1 MGEDVTEIKYSKSN
15 ITLNQKEIT
24 ILDKLVIKFI
34 KAMGNVDYAIVNGYM
49 AIFFGRIRGTED
61 IDILLNK
68 LDIKQVEELHI
79 RLLKKGFAPVN
90 NIEDPKDAYELLY
103 EGASLRYAEKGTW
116 APNFEL
122 KFVKKPLD
130 IHTMDNKMKVT
141 FNGKYSIYMS
151 PVELQMAF
159 KLWLGSDKDYEDAR
173 YIYNIF
179 KRYMDIKKLNGFIS
193 ELHVKKE
200 VAKKVLGES
209 SETK

>member
-1 MGEDVTEIKYSKSN
+1 MEIIFSKSN
-15 ITLNQKEIT
+15 IMLNQKEIT
-24 ILDKLVIKFI
+24 TLDKLVIKFI
-34 KAMGNVDYAIVNGYM
+34 EVMGNVDYVIVSGYI

-68 LDIKQVEELHI
+68 MDIKRVEELHV
-79 RLLKKGFAPVN
+79 RLLKSGFEPVN
-90 NIEDPKDAYELLY
+90 NVENAKDAYDLLS
-103 EGASLRYAEKGTW
+103 EGSSLRYSEKGTW

-130 IHTMDNKMKVT
+130 RHTMDNKIKVT
-141 FNGKYSIYMS
+141 FNDKYSMYIS
-151 PVELQMAF
+151 PIELQVAF

-179 KRYMDIKKLNGFIS
+179 KAYIDVKKLNGSIS

-200 VAKKVLGES
+200 VVKKVLGELN
-209 SETK
+209 ETK

>member
-1 MGEDVTEIKYSKSN
+1 MEITFSKSN

-24 ILDKLVIKFI
+24 TLDKLVIKFI
-34 KAMGNVDYAIVNGYM
+34 DAMGDVDYVIVSGYI

-68 LDIKQVEELHI
+68 MDIRQVEELHV
-79 RLLKKGFAPVN
+79 RLLKSGFEPVN
-90 NIEDPKDAYELLY
+90 NVENAKDAYDLLS
-103 EGASLRYAEKGTW
+103 EGSTLRYAEKGTW

-130 IHTMDNKMKVT
+130 RNTMDNKIKVT
-141 FNGKYSIYMS
+141 FNDKYSMYIS
-151 PVELQMAF
+151 PIELQVAF

-179 KRYMDIKKLNGFIS
+179 KAYIDVKKLNGFIS

-200 VAKKVLGES
+200 IVKKVLGELN
-209 SETK
+209 ETK

>member
-1 MGEDVTEIKYSKSN
+1 MEITFSKSN

-24 ILDKLVIKFI
+24 TLDKLVIKFI
-34 KAMGNVDYAIVNGYM
+34 DAMGDVDYVIVSGYI

-68 LDIKQVEELHI
+68 MDIRQVEELHV
-79 RLLKKGFAPVN
+79 RLLKSGFEPVN
-90 NIEDPKDAYELLY
+90 NVENAKDAYDLLS
-103 EGASLRYAEKGTW
+103 EGSTLRYAEKGTW

-130 IHTMDNKMKVT
+130 RHTMDNKIKVT
-141 FNGKYSIYMS
+141 FNDKYSMYIS
-151 PVELQMAF
+151 PIELQVAF

-179 KRYMDIKKLNGFIS
+179 KAYIDVKKLNGFIS

-200 VAKKVLGES
+200 IVKKVLGELN
-209 SETK
+209 ETK

>member
-1 MGEDVTEIKYSKSN
+1 MEIRFSKSN
-15 ITLNQKEIT
+15 IMLDQKEIT
-24 ILDKLVIKFI
+24 TLDKLVIKFI
-34 KAMGNVDYAIVNGYM
+34 KAIGNVDYVIVSGYI

-68 LDIKQVEELHI
+68 MDRKQIEELHG
-79 RLLKKGFAPVN
+79 RLLKSGFEPVN
-90 NIEDPKDAYELLY
+90 NIEDAKEAYELLS
-103 EGASLRYAEKGTW
+103 EGSSLRYAEKGTW

-130 IHTMDNKMKVT
+130 RQTIDNRIKVT
-141 FNGKYSIYMS
+141 FNTKYSMYMS
-151 PVELQMAF
+151 PIELHVAF

-179 KRYMDIKKLNGFIS
+179 KAYIDVKKLNGFIS

-200 VAKKVLGES
+200 IVKKVLGELN
-209 SETK
+209 ETK